1 MLRRHIL
8 RTRNIDEAEELLKKG
23 FKDQIYGVYR
33 YLLPATQFALSS
45 EMS

>member
-1 MLRRHIL
+1 MLRRRIL
-8 RTRNIDEAEELLKKG
+8 RTRNIGEAKELLKKG
-23 FKDQIYGVYR
+23 FEDQIYGVYR